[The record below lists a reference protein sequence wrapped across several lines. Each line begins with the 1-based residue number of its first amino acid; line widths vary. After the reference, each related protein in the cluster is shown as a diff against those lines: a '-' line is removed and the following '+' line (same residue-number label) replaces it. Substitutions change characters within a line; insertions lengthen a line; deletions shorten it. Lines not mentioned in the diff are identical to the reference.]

1 MGMKIFINLS
11 NHPSGEWNEP
21 QLLAAKKL
29 GEIVDIPFPQ
39 IPPEASTMDVGKI
52 AELYLELITVYK
64 DIAAVH
70 LMGEMTFTFSLVKL
84 LQRNGIKVLAS
95 TTKRNSV
102 NNHDGSRTVVFE
114 FVQFREYP

>member
-1 MGMKIFINLS
+1 MKIFINLS
-11 NHPSGEWNEP
+11 NHPSVEWNEP

-39 IPPEASTMDVGKI
+39 IPPEASTNDVSKLAGS
-52 AELYLELITVYK
+52 YLEIISEYK

-70 LMGEMTFTFSLVKL
+70 LMGEMTFTCSLVKL

-95 TTKRNSV
+95 TTKRNSI
-102 NNHDGSRTVVFE
+102 NNHDGSRTLVFE
-114 FVQFREYP
+114 FVQFQF

>member
-1 MGMKIFINLS
+1 MKIFINLS